1 MRYLFLM
8 LLLPV
13 VAFSQPTIKQSTSHI
28 IKDYDVKTEVKA
40 RYMTIQV
47 GDSTSKDYEPSFTVD
62 LWEGEC
68 KFKMYLAN
76 AEDSLKELTPELS
89 LSLDKQTIDIEGT
102 VITHKMIEREDGM
115 VWDMIFD
122 SKPKTNVFYQKI
134 ETEGLVFTYQP
145 ELTQGEID
153 DGSYR
158 PDSVVGSYAVYHT
171 SKRHNYTVMEDWK
184 PVQYAYLAGKAF
196 HVYPGYTWDAN
207 YDSVKNIILIDT
219 VSNIFSVEVDQKFLD
234 NAVYPVTVDP
244 QIGNTDVGGS
254 DKACCSYR
262 SRGIDITMTE
272 GGTVD
277 SIVVYLNPGSS
288 DELGGTVY
296 NSDNSTLL
304 DSSTTITSSFQWSQ
318 LISAETPTLSASTT
332 YRISAICAPAAASDA
347 ATKFDAGTGWYCVD
361 DWPPAASCSASGSSE
376 YISVYIVYTATGG
389 EETGQV
395 IIIN

>member
-1 MRYLFLM
+1 M

-244 QIGNTDVGGS
+244 QIGNTAVGGTN
-254 DKACCSYR
+254 KAVCPYR
-262 SRGIDITMTE
+262 SRGINFTMTVD
-272 GGTVD
+272 GDVD
-277 SIVVYLNPGSS
+277 SLVVYYNPGSKDS
-288 DELGGTVY
+288 LGATLY
-296 NSDNSTLL
+296 NSDCSSLL
-304 DSSTTITSSFQWSQ
+304 DTSTICDNLSNGWNQ
-318 LISAETPTLSASTT
+318 LVSAETPSLSDATT
-332 YRISAICAPAAASDA
+332 YRVSCICGTGCDDVS
-347 ATKFDAGTGWYCVD
+347 TKYDTGTGWYCVD
-361 DWPPAASCSASGSSE
+361 DWPPAASCSASGNSE